1 MGLKSALLKHAD
13 SIIGPLLCASLRH
26 AQQKVEYRH
35 LEELDAGPILVI
47 RPGGIGDAIMLL
59 PMLKVLREQCPSRE
73 IDILCESRN
82 AEIFS
87 IATPTSKV
95 YTYDKAPFQ
104 TLRML
109 RKRKYA
115 AVIDS
120 EQFHNLSGVMAA
132 ITRAP
137 MRIGYKINTNRLGL
151 YTHLVS
157 YDLDG
162 PEDIQFGRLLSAAL
176 GRDIQLPAKFK
187 LLAPL
192 FQKQASCNGKKRIL
206 IHVGGSVEAKRWPI
220 EKYAYLCREL
230 VREHQE
236 LELMLLGG
244 KEDITAAKMLS
255 KACKDIPLINK
266 CGYLSLYDVAT
277 EMTHSTLLIGPDSGL
292 AHLAAAAGL
301 KAVVL
306 FGPSDSRKW
315 GPHPDCGI
323 VVKQEL
329 PCQPCSIFG
338 CVKPCT
344 NCDCINTLP
353 VDKVLEAT
361 NMLLSQI

>member
-13 SIIGPLLCASLRH
+13 SIIGPLLCNSLKR
-26 AQQKVEYRH
+26 AQRKVEYRT
-35 LEELDAGPILVI
+35 LETLGEGPILVI

-59 PMLKVLREQCPSRE
+59 PMLMALKKHCPTREL
-73 IDILCESRN
+73 DILCEGRN

-87 IATPTSKV
+87 IAIPKANV
-95 YTYDKAPFQ
+95 FTYDKTPFRALKR
-104 TLRML
+104 LRG
-109 RKRKYA
+109 RKYA

-120 EQFHNLSGVMAA
+120 EQFHNLSGVMTAL
-132 ITRAP
+132 TRAP

-162 PEDIQFGRLLSAAL
+162 AEDIQFGKLLNAAL
-176 GRDIQLPAKFK
+176 GHEVTLPPKFK

-192 FQKQASCNGKKRIL
+192 YSKQSTSREKQRIL

-220 EKYAYLCREL
+220 ENYAELCKKLVAECQGIEL
-230 VREHQE
+230 V
-236 LELMLLGG
+236 LLGS
-244 KEDITAAKMLS
+244 KEDIGAAAKLS

-266 CGYLSLYDVAT
+266 CGTMNLAEVAE
-277 EMTHSTLLIGPDSGL
+277 EMSTATLLIGPDSGL
-292 AHLAAAAGL
+292 AHLATAVGL
-301 KAVVL
+301 TVVVM

-315 GPHPDCGI
+315 GPPKGYGA
-323 VVKQEL
+323 VAQQEL

-344 NCDCINTLP
+344 SCDCITQLS
-353 VDKVLEAT
+353 VEKVFSLAK
-361 NMLLSQI
+361 NYLSK